1 MFTLY
6 GSNYKSWGEMTPEER
21 KIFLMI
27 IGVMILGLACYE
39 IYDYFK
45 NNKKK

>member
-6 GSNYKSWGEMTPEER
+6 GSNYKAWVNMTPEER
-21 KIFLMI
+21 KTFLII

-39 IYDYFK
+39 IYCYFK
-45 NNKKK
+45 NKNKK